1 MEKKFLYG
9 DRIKE
14 LRKPKEGDSLSM
26 DELCDIFRE
35 KYGLNVNKSMISRWE
50 TGLSVPDNKHI
61 VAYAKYFDVDMNY
74 LIGLTNVKRK
84 LSDIVYSGNKK
95 EDKYLS
101 DIIEMLKELNEVK
114 LNNISKILFQIKNF
128 NDEMLI
134 ELNSIFSNLNRDDI
148 LKIKAIKN
156 ILK

>member
-14 LRKPKEGDSLSM
+14 LRKPKEGNSLSM
-26 DELCDIFRE
+26 DELCEIFKE

-61 VAYAKYFDVDMNY
+61 VAYAKHFDVDMNY

-84 LSDIVYSGNKK
+84 LSNITYSNDSEKDKEISEIVAYVKSL
-95 EDKYLS
+95 DKS
-101 DIIEMLKELNEVK
+101 KLK
-114 LNNISKILFQIKNF
+114 QIK
-128 NDEMLI
+128 DLI
-134 ELNSIFSNLNRDDI
+134 HLIGDSETEKLEAVIKIF
-148 LKIKAIKN
+148 K
-156 ILK
+156 

>member
-14 LRKPKEGDSLSM
+14 LRKPNEGDSLSM
-26 DELCDIFRE
+26 DELCDIFKE

-84 LSDIVYSGNKK
+84 LSNITYSSDSEKDRDISKLK
-95 EDKYLS
+95 Q
-101 DIIEMLKELNEVK
+101 IKELIHLIGNSEAEK
-114 LNNISKILFQIKNF
+114 LEAIIKIFK
-128 NDEMLI
+128 
-134 ELNSIFSNLNRDDI
+134 
-148 LKIKAIKN
+148 
-156 ILK
+156 

>member
-14 LRKPKEGDSLSM
+14 LRKPKEGNSLSM
-26 DELCDIFRE
+26 DELCEIFKE

-61 VAYAKYFDVDMNY
+61 VAYAKHFDVDMNY

-84 LSDIVYSGNKK
+84 LSDIVYSNNKR
-95 EDKYLS
+95 EDEYLS
-101 DIIEMLKELNEVK
+101 DIVNMLKDFNEVK
-114 LNNISKILFQIKNF
+114 LSNVCKLLFQIKKF
-128 NDEMLI
+128 NDDMLI
-134 ELNSIFSNLNRDDI
+134 ELNDIFSNLNSEDI

>member
-14 LRKPKEGDSLSM
+14 LRKPNEGDSLSM
-26 DELCDIFRE
+26 DELCDIFKE

-84 LSDIVYSGNKK
+84 LSNITYSSDSEKDRDISEIVSYIKSL
-95 EDKYLS
+95 DKSKLKQ
-101 DIIEMLKELNEVK
+101 IKELIHLIGNSEAEK
-114 LNNISKILFQIKNF
+114 LEAIIKIFK
-128 NDEMLI
+128 
-134 ELNSIFSNLNRDDI
+134 
-148 LKIKAIKN
+148 
-156 ILK
+156 